1 LEKYV
6 VIWFIIAFVLSC
18 SLGYYQYY
26 YRVKKPT
33 KVNFL
38 LVIIRSLVFFL
49 LMLVLLNPSITK
61 ESIINQK
68 AKLSVLVD
76 NSSSI
81 TFFKKDSLVHAIL
94 QNFKTHKKLNKRF
107 DINYYS
113 FGNLFQQSDSFS
125 FDENQTDISM
135 PLERISKIQKNA
147 SNAIVL
153 LSDGNQTIGN
163 DYEYTSIK
171 DPVFPIVIGDT
182 TEYQD
187 VKIAQINVNR
197 YSFINNQF
205 PIESI
210 LQYEGTQTIKLRYSL
225 ENNGKIIFSER
236 INFSEKNNSHILKTF
251 IKATKEGTNFF
262 TSKIEYLENEKNIV
276 NNSKNFSVEVI
287 DKQSEVLII
296 SSFYHPDLGAL
307 KKAIESDKQR
317 KVTIKIVDNKNI
329 QLNKYQL
336 VVLYQP
342 NNKFNIIIDQLNS
355 NKSSFML
362 ITGSKTDWLFLNNKS
377 LGINKKNINQL
388 ENYTARFYNGFLN
401 FSQKNIGFENFPP
414 MIDYYG
420 ETTVSIPHQTLL
432 YQNINGFSS
441 QNPLLATANH
451 NNQKKVFLFGEGL
464 WKWRSSSFL
473 KNNSFQYF
481 DEFIGNLVQ
490 YASNKKIRNRLD
502 LDITSFYNANSS
514 IQIGAF
520 YVDENYRFDDRA
532 TILFTI
538 KNKNKNSKK
547 KKTFPFSLSG
557 SSYQLEL
564 TSLEAGEYEYTIEV
578 DGQNISKKG
587 TFKVN
592 EFLVEEQFT
601 NANSY
606 KLELLAQKTNG
617 KLYFEDKH
625 RLVIDDLVTDNRF
638 STIQK
643 SKKTIDKLVNW
654 QWIMLLIIG
663 LLSLEW
669 FIRKYI
675 GKI

>member
-1 LEKYV
+1 MEKYV
-6 VIWFIIAFVLSC
+6 VIWFIIAFVLSG

-171 DPVFPIVIGDT
+171 DPFFPIVIGDT

>member
-1 LEKYV
+1 MEKYV

-49 LMLVLLNPSITK
+49 LMLALLNPSITK

-182 TEYQD
+182 TKFQD

-262 TSKIEYLENEKNIV
+262 TSKIEYLENEKNIL

-307 KKAIESDKQR
+307 KKAIESYKQR

-401 FSQKNIGFENFPP
+401 FSQKNIEFENFPP

-538 KNKNKNSKK
+538 KNKNSKK

>member
-1 LEKYV
+1 
-6 VIWFIIAFVLSC
+6 
-18 SLGYYQYY
+18 
-26 YRVKKPT
+26 
-33 KVNFL
+33 
-38 LVIIRSLVFFL
+38 
-49 LMLVLLNPSITK
+49 MLVLLNPSITK

-163 DYEYTSIK
+163 DYQYTSLK
-171 DPVFPIVIGDT
+171 DPVFPIIIGDT

-205 PIESI
+205 PVESI

-262 TSKIEYLENEKNIV
+262 TSKVEYLENEKNIV

-287 DKQSEVLII
+287 DKQSEVLLI

-355 NKSSFML
+355 SKSSFML

-388 ENYTARFYNGFLN
+388 ENYSARFYNGFLN

-432 YQNINGFSS
+432 YQSINGFSS

-451 NNQKKVFLFGEGL
+451 NNQKKVFLFGEGI

-502 LDITSFYNANSS
+502 LDITPYYNANSS

-520 YVDENYRFDDRA
+520 YVDENYQFDDRA
-532 TILFTI
+532 TLLFTI
-538 KNKNKNSKK
+538 KNKDSKNKKI
-547 KKTFPFSLSG
+547 FPFSLSG
-557 SSYQLEL
+557 TSYQLEL

-587 TFKVN
+587 TFKVK

-601 NANSY
+601 NANSS
-606 KLELLAQKTNG
+606 KLELLAQKTTG

-625 RLVIDDLVTDNRF
+625 RLVINDLVTDNRF

-643 SKKTIDKLVNW
+643 SKKSIDKLVNW

>member
-1 LEKYV
+1 LEKYSA
-6 VIWFIIAFVLSC
+6 IWFFIAFVLSG

-26 YRVKKPT
+26 YRVKKLT
-33 KVNFL
+33 KVSFL

-113 FGNLFQQSDSFS
+113 FGDLFQQSDSFS

-163 DYEYTSIK
+163 DYQYTSIK
-171 DPVFPIVIGDT
+171 DPIFPVVIGDT
-182 TEYQD
+182 TKFQD

-205 PIESI
+205 PVESI

-251 IKATKEGTNFF
+251 IKASKEGTNFF
-262 TSKIEYLENEKNIV
+262 TSKIEYLENEKNVV

-287 DKQSEVLII
+287 DKQSEILIV

-317 KVTIKIVDNKNI
+317 KVTIRIVDNKNI
-329 QLNKYQL
+329 QLNNYQL

-388 ENYTARFYNGFLN
+388 ENYSARFYNGFLN

-414 MIDYYG
+414 LIDYYG

-432 YQNINGFSS
+432 YQSINGFSS
-441 QNPLLATANH
+441 QNPLLATVNH
-451 NNQKKVFLFGEGL
+451 NNQKKVFLFGEGI

-473 KNNSFQYF
+473 KNDSFQYF

-520 YVDENYRFDDRA
+520 YVDENYQFDDRA

-538 KNKNKNSKK
+538 KNKNSKK
-547 KKTFPFSLSG
+547 KQTFPFSLSG

-606 KLELLAQKTNG
+606 KLELLAQKTAG
-617 KLYFEDKH
+617 KLYFEDKY
-625 RLVIDDLVTDNRF
+625 RLVIDDLTNDTRF

-654 QWIMLLIIG
+654 QWLMLLIIG

>member
-6 VIWFIIAFVLSC
+6 VIWFIIAFVLSG

-538 KNKNKNSKK
+538 KNKNSKK

-587 TFKVN
+587 RFKVN

>member
-1 LEKYV
+1 MEKYS
-6 VIWFIIAFVLSC
+6 VIRFIIAFLLSG

-26 YRVKKPT
+26 YRVKKLI
-33 KVNFL
+33 KVSFL

-49 LMLVLLNPSITK
+49 LMLVIINPSITK
-61 ESIINQK
+61 ENFINQK

-107 DINYYS
+107 DVNYYS

-182 TEYQD
+182 TDYQD
-187 VKIAQINVNR
+187 VKISQINVNR
-197 YSFINNQF
+197 YSFINNKF

-210 LQYEGTQTIKLRYSL
+210 LQYEGTQTIRLRYSL
-225 ENNGKIIFSER
+225 ENNGKIIFSKLV
-236 INFSEKNNSHILKTF
+236 NFSEKNNSHILKTF

-262 TSKIEYLENEKNIV
+262 TSKIEYLDNEKNIV

-287 DKQSEVLII
+287 NKQSEILII

-317 KVTIKIVDNKNI
+317 KVTIKIVDNKKI

-336 VVLYQP
+336 VVMYQP

-388 ENYTARFYNGFLN
+388 ENYTARFHNGFLN
-401 FSQKNIGFENFPP
+401 FSQKNIGFEIFPP
-414 MIDYYG
+414 LIDYYG

-441 QNPLLATANH
+441 QNPLLVTTNQS
-451 NNQKKVFLFGEGL
+451 NQKKVFLFGEGL

-481 DEFIGNLVQ
+481 DEFIGSLVQ
-490 YASNKKIRNRLD
+490 YGSNKKIRNRLD

-520 YVDENYRFDDRA
+520 YVDENYQFDDRA

-538 KNKNKNSKK
+538 KNKNSKK

-587 TFKVN
+587 KFKVN

-606 KLELLAQKTNG
+606 KLELLAQKTTG

-669 FIRKYI
+669 FIRKFI

>member
-1 LEKYV
+1 MEKYSA
-6 VIWFIIAFVLSC
+6 IWFFIAFVLSG

-26 YRVKKPT
+26 YRVKKLT
-33 KVNFL
+33 KVSFL

-163 DYEYTSIK
+163 DYQYTSIK
-171 DPVFPIVIGDT
+171 DPVFPVVIGDT
-182 TEYQD
+182 TKFQD

-205 PIESI
+205 PVESI

-251 IKATKEGTNFF
+251 IKASKEGTNFF
-262 TSKIEYLENEKNIV
+262 TSKIEYLENEKNVV

-287 DKQSEVLII
+287 DKQSEILIV

-317 KVTIKIVDNKNI
+317 KVTIRIVDNKNI
-329 QLNKYQL
+329 QLNNYQL

-388 ENYTARFYNGFLN
+388 ENYSARFYNGFLN

-414 MIDYYG
+414 LIDYYG

-432 YQNINGFSS
+432 YQSINGFSS

-451 NNQKKVFLFGEGL
+451 NNQKKVFLFGEGI

-473 KNNSFQYF
+473 KNDSFQYF

-520 YVDENYRFDDRA
+520 YVDENYQFDDRA

-538 KNKNKNSKK
+538 KNKNSKK
-547 KKTFPFSLSG
+547 KQTFPFSLSG

-578 DGQNISKKG
+578 DGRNISKKG

-606 KLELLAQKTNG
+606 KLELLAQKTAG
-617 KLYFEDKH
+617 KLYFEDKY
-625 RLVIDDLVTDNRF
+625 RLVIDDLTNDTRF

-654 QWIMLLIIG
+654 QWLMLLIIG

>member
-1 LEKYV
+1 
-6 VIWFIIAFVLSC
+6 
-18 SLGYYQYY
+18 
-26 YRVKKPT
+26 
-33 KVNFL
+33 
-38 LVIIRSLVFFL
+38 
-49 LMLVLLNPSITK
+49 MLVLLNPSITK

>member
-1 LEKYV
+1 MEKYV

-163 DYEYTSIK
+163 DYQYTSLK

-205 PIESI
+205 PVESI

-251 IKATKEGTNFF
+251 IKASKEGTNLF
-262 TSKIEYLENEKNIV
+262 TSKIEYLENEKNVV

-287 DKQSEVLII
+287 DKQSEILIV

-317 KVTIKIVDNKNI
+317 KVTIRIVDNKNI
-329 QLNKYQL
+329 QLNNYQL

-388 ENYTARFYNGFLN
+388 ENYSARFYNGFLN

-451 NNQKKVFLFGEGL
+451 NNQKKVFLFGEGI

-473 KNNSFQYF
+473 KNDSFQYF

-520 YVDENYRFDDRA
+520 YVDENYQFDDRA

-538 KNKNKNSKK
+538 KNKNSKK
-547 KKTFPFSLSG
+547 KQTFPFSLSG

-578 DGQNISKKG
+578 DGRNISKKG

-606 KLELLAQKTNG
+606 KLELLAQKTAG
-617 KLYFEDKH
+617 KLYFEDKY
-625 RLVIDDLVTDNRF
+625 RLVIDDLTNDTRF

-654 QWIMLLIIG
+654 QWLMLLIIG

>member
-538 KNKNKNSKK
+538 KNKNSKK

>member
-1 LEKYV
+1 MEKYSA
-6 VIWFIIAFVLSC
+6 IWFFIAFVLSG

-26 YRVKKPT
+26 YRVKKLT
-33 KVNFL
+33 KVSFL

-147 SNAIVL
+147 SNTIVL

-163 DYEYTSIK
+163 DYQYTSIK
-171 DPVFPIVIGDT
+171 DPVFPVVIGDT
-182 TEYQD
+182 TKYQD

-205 PIESI
+205 PVESI

-251 IKATKEGTNFF
+251 IKASKEGTNFF
-262 TSKIEYLENEKNIV
+262 TSKIEYLENEKNVV

-287 DKQSEVLII
+287 DKQSEILIV

-317 KVTIKIVDNKNI
+317 KVTIRIVDNKNI
-329 QLNKYQL
+329 QLNNYQL

-388 ENYTARFYNGFLN
+388 ENYSARFYNGFLN
-401 FSQKNIGFENFPP
+401 FSQKNIGFENLPP

-432 YQNINGFSS
+432 YQSINGFSS

-473 KNNSFQYF
+473 KNDSFQYF

-502 LDITSFYNANSS
+502 LDINSFYNANSS

-520 YVDENYRFDDRA
+520 YVDENYQFDDRA

-538 KNKNKNSKK
+538 KNKNSKK
-547 KKTFPFSLSG
+547 KQTFPFSLSG

-578 DGQNISKKG
+578 DGRNISKKG

-606 KLELLAQKTNG
+606 KLELLAQKTAG
-617 KLYFEDKH
+617 KLYFEDKY
-625 RLVIDDLVTDNRF
+625 RLVIDDLTNDTRF

-654 QWIMLLIIG
+654 QWLMLLIIG

>member
-1 LEKYV
+1 MEKYSA
-6 VIWFIIAFVLSC
+6 IWFFIAFVLSG

-26 YRVKKPT
+26 YRVKKLT
-33 KVNFL
+33 KVSFL

-163 DYEYTSIK
+163 DYQYTSIK
-171 DPVFPIVIGDT
+171 DPIFPVVIGDT
-182 TEYQD
+182 TKYQD

-205 PIESI
+205 PVESI

-251 IKATKEGTNFF
+251 IKASKEGTNFF
-262 TSKIEYLENEKNIV
+262 TSKIEYLENEKNVV

-287 DKQSEVLII
+287 DKQSEILIV

-317 KVTIKIVDNKNI
+317 KVTIRIVDNKNI
-329 QLNKYQL
+329 QLNNYQL

-388 ENYTARFYNGFLN
+388 ENYSARFYNGFLN
-401 FSQKNIGFENFPP
+401 FSQKNIGFENLPP

-432 YQNINGFSS
+432 YQSINGFSS

-473 KNNSFQYF
+473 KNDSFQYF

-502 LDITSFYNANSS
+502 LDINSFYNANSS

-520 YVDENYRFDDRA
+520 YVDENYQFDDRA

-538 KNKNKNSKK
+538 KNKNSKK
-547 KKTFPFSLSG
+547 KQTFPFSLSG

-578 DGQNISKKG
+578 DGRNISKKG

-606 KLELLAQKTNG
+606 KLELLAQKTAG
-617 KLYFEDKH
+617 KLYFEDKY
-625 RLVIDDLVTDNRF
+625 RLVIDDLTNDTRF

-654 QWIMLLIIG
+654 QWLMLLIIG

>member
-1 LEKYV
+1 MEKYA

-163 DYEYTSIK
+163 DYQYTSPK

-225 ENNGKIIFSER
+225 ENNGKIIFSKR

-251 IKATKEGTNFF
+251 IKATKEGTNFY

-287 DKQSEVLII
+287 DKQSEVLLI

-355 NKSSFML
+355 SKSSFML

-388 ENYTARFYNGFLN
+388 ENYSARFYNGFLN

-432 YQNINGFSS
+432 YQSINGFSS

-451 NNQKKVFLFGEGL
+451 NNQKKVFLFGEGI

-502 LDITSFYNANSS
+502 LDITPYYNANSS

-520 YVDENYRFDDRA
+520 YVDENYQFDDRA
-532 TILFTI
+532 TLLFTI
-538 KNKNKNSKK
+538 KNKDSKNKKI
-547 KKTFPFSLSG
+547 FPFSLSG
-557 SSYQLEL
+557 TSYQLEL

-587 TFKVN
+587 TFKVK

-601 NANSY
+601 NANSS
-606 KLELLAQKTNG
+606 KLELLAQKTTG

-625 RLVIDDLVTDNRF
+625 RLVINDLVTDNRF

-643 SKKTIDKLVNW
+643 SKKSIDKLVNW

>member
-1 LEKYV
+1 MEKYV

-33 KVNFL
+33 KVSFL

-49 LMLVLLNPSITK
+49 LMLVILNPSITK

-163 DYEYTSIK
+163 DYQYTSIK
-171 DPVFPIVIGDT
+171 DPVFPVVIGDT
-182 TEYQD
+182 TKFQD

-205 PIESI
+205 PVESI

-251 IKATKEGTNFF
+251 IKASKEGTNLF
-262 TSKIEYLENEKNIV
+262 TSKIEYLENEKNVV

-287 DKQSEVLII
+287 DKQSEILIV

-317 KVTIKIVDNKNI
+317 KVTIRIVDNKNI
-329 QLNKYQL
+329 QLNNYQL

-388 ENYTARFYNGFLN
+388 ENYSARFYNGFLN

-414 MIDYYG
+414 LIDYYG

-432 YQNINGFSS
+432 YQSINGFSS

-473 KNNSFQYF
+473 KNDSFQYF

-520 YVDENYRFDDRA
+520 YVDENYQFDDRA

-538 KNKNKNSKK
+538 KNKNSKK
-547 KKTFPFSLSG
+547 KQTFPFSLSG

-606 KLELLAQKTNG
+606 KLELLAQKTAG
-617 KLYFEDKH
+617 KLYFEDKY
-625 RLVIDDLVTDNRF
+625 RLVIDDLTNDTRF

-654 QWIMLLIIG
+654 QWLMLLIIG

>member
-1 LEKYV
+1 MEKYSA
-6 VIWFIIAFVLSC
+6 IWFFIAFVLSG

-26 YRVKKPT
+26 YRVKKLT
-33 KVNFL
+33 KFSFL

-163 DYEYTSIK
+163 DYQYTSIK
-171 DPVFPIVIGDT
+171 DPVFPVVIGDT
-182 TEYQD
+182 TKYQD

-205 PIESI
+205 PVESI

-251 IKATKEGTNFF
+251 IKASKEGTNFF
-262 TSKIEYLENEKNIV
+262 TSKIEYLENEKNVV

-287 DKQSEVLII
+287 DKQSEILIV

-317 KVTIKIVDNKNI
+317 KVTIRIVDNKNI
-329 QLNKYQL
+329 QLNNYQL

-388 ENYTARFYNGFLN
+388 ENYSARFYNGFLN
-401 FSQKNIGFENFPP
+401 FSQKNIGFENLPP
-414 MIDYYG
+414 LIDYYG

-432 YQNINGFSS
+432 YQSINGFSS

-473 KNNSFQYF
+473 KNDSFQYF

-502 LDITSFYNANSS
+502 LDINSFYNANSS

-520 YVDENYRFDDRA
+520 YVDENYQFDDRA

-538 KNKNKNSKK
+538 KNKNSKK
-547 KKTFPFSLSG
+547 KQTFPFSLSG

-578 DGQNISKKG
+578 DGRNISKKG
-587 TFKVN
+587 IFKVN

-606 KLELLAQKTNG
+606 KLELLAQKTAG
-617 KLYFEDKH
+617 KLYFEDKY
-625 RLVIDDLVTDNRF
+625 RLVIDDLTNDTRF

-654 QWIMLLIIG
+654 QWLMLLIIG

>member
-1 LEKYV
+1 MEKYS
-6 VIWFIIAFVLSC
+6 VIWFFIAFVLSG
-18 SLGYYQYY
+18 SLSYYQYY
-26 YRVKKPT
+26 YRVKKLT
-33 KVNFL
+33 KVSFL

-49 LMLVLLNPSITK
+49 LILLFLNPSITK

-68 AKLSVLVD
+68 AKLSILVD

-163 DYEYTSIK
+163 DYQYTSLK

-225 ENNGKIIFSER
+225 ENNGKIIFSKR

-287 DKQSEVLII
+287 DKQSEVLLI

-336 VVLYQP
+336 VVMYQP
-342 NNKFNIIIDQLNS
+342 NNKFNNIIDQLNS

-388 ENYTARFYNGFLN
+388 ENYSARFYNGFLN

-432 YQNINGFSS
+432 YQSINGFSS

-451 NNQKKVFLFGEGL
+451 NNQKKVFLFGEGI

-502 LDITSFYNANSS
+502 LDITPYYNANSS

-520 YVDENYRFDDRA
+520 YVDENYQFDDRA
-532 TILFTI
+532 TLLFTI
-538 KNKNKNSKK
+538 KNKDSKNKKI
-547 KKTFPFSLSG
+547 FPFSLSG
-557 SSYQLEL
+557 TSYQLEL

-592 EFLVEEQFT
+592 EFLIEEQFT
-601 NANSY
+601 NANSS
-606 KLELLAQKTNG
+606 KLELLAQKTAG
-617 KLYFEDKH
+617 KLYFEDKY

-638 STIQK
+638 TTIQK

>member
-1 LEKYV
+1 MEKYSA
-6 VIWFIIAFVLSC
+6 IWFFIAFVLSG

-26 YRVKKPT
+26 YRVKKLT
-33 KVNFL
+33 KVSFL

-163 DYEYTSIK
+163 DYQYTSIK
-171 DPVFPIVIGDT
+171 DPIFPVVIGDT
-182 TEYQD
+182 TKFQD

-205 PIESI
+205 PVESI

-251 IKATKEGTNFF
+251 IKASKEGTNFF
-262 TSKIEYLENEKNIV
+262 TSKIEYLENEKNVV

-287 DKQSEVLII
+287 DKQSEILIV

-317 KVTIKIVDNKNI
+317 KVTIRIVDNKNI
-329 QLNKYQL
+329 QLNNYQL

-388 ENYTARFYNGFLN
+388 ENYSARFYNGFLN

-414 MIDYYG
+414 LIDYYG

-432 YQNINGFSS
+432 YQSINGFSS

-473 KNNSFQYF
+473 KNDSFQYF

-520 YVDENYRFDDRA
+520 YVDENYQFDDRA

-538 KNKNKNSKK
+538 KNKNSKK
-547 KKTFPFSLSG
+547 KQTFPFSLSG

-606 KLELLAQKTNG
+606 KLELLAQKTAG
-617 KLYFEDKH
+617 KLYFEDKY
-625 RLVIDDLVTDNRF
+625 RLVIDDLTNDTRF

-654 QWIMLLIIG
+654 QWLMLLIIG

>member
-1 LEKYV
+1 
-6 VIWFIIAFVLSC
+6 
-18 SLGYYQYY
+18 
-26 YRVKKPT
+26 
-33 KVNFL
+33 
-38 LVIIRSLVFFL
+38 
-49 LMLVLLNPSITK
+49 MLVLLNPSITK

-163 DYEYTSIK
+163 DYQYTSIK
-171 DPVFPIVIGDT
+171 DPIFPVVIGDT
-182 TEYQD
+182 TKFQD

-205 PIESI
+205 PVESI

-225 ENNGKIIFSER
+225 ENNGKIIFSKR

-287 DKQSEVLII
+287 DKQSEVLLI

-355 NKSSFML
+355 SKSSFML

-388 ENYTARFYNGFLN
+388 ENYSARFYNGFLN

-432 YQNINGFSS
+432 YQSINGFSS

-451 NNQKKVFLFGEGL
+451 NNQKKVFLFGEGI

-502 LDITSFYNANSS
+502 LDITPYYNANSS

-520 YVDENYRFDDRA
+520 YVDENYQFDDRA
-532 TILFTI
+532 TLLFTI
-538 KNKNKNSKK
+538 KNKDSKNKKI
-547 KKTFPFSLSG
+547 FPFSLSG
-557 SSYQLEL
+557 TSYQLEL

-587 TFKVN
+587 TFKVK

-601 NANSY
+601 NANSS
-606 KLELLAQKTNG
+606 KLELLAQKTTG

-625 RLVIDDLVTDNRF
+625 RLVINDLVTDNRF

-643 SKKTIDKLVNW
+643 SKKSIDKLVNW

>member
-1 LEKYV
+1 LEKYSA
-6 VIWFIIAFVLSC
+6 IWFFIAFVLSG

-26 YRVKKPT
+26 YRVKKLT
-33 KVNFL
+33 KFSFL

-163 DYEYTSIK
+163 DYQYTSIK
-171 DPVFPIVIGDT
+171 DPVFPVVIGDT
-182 TEYQD
+182 TKYQD

-205 PIESI
+205 PVESI

-251 IKATKEGTNFF
+251 IKASKEGTNFF
-262 TSKIEYLENEKNIV
+262 TSKIEYLENEKNVV

-287 DKQSEVLII
+287 DKQSEILIV

-317 KVTIKIVDNKNI
+317 KVTIRIVDNKNI
-329 QLNKYQL
+329 QLNNYQL

-388 ENYTARFYNGFLN
+388 ENYSARFYNGFLN
-401 FSQKNIGFENFPP
+401 FSQKNIGFENLPP

-432 YQNINGFSS
+432 YQSINGFSS

-473 KNNSFQYF
+473 KNDSFQYF

-502 LDITSFYNANSS
+502 LDINSFYNANSS

-520 YVDENYRFDDRA
+520 YVDENYQFDDRA

-538 KNKNKNSKK
+538 KNKNSKK
-547 KKTFPFSLSG
+547 KQTFPFSLSG

-578 DGQNISKKG
+578 DGRNISKKG

-606 KLELLAQKTNG
+606 KLELLAQKTAG
-617 KLYFEDKH
+617 KLYFEDKY
-625 RLVIDDLVTDNRF
+625 RLVIDDLTNDTRF

-654 QWIMLLIIG
+654 QWLMLLIIG

>member
-1 LEKYV
+1 MEKYSA
-6 VIWFIIAFVLSC
+6 IWFFIAFVLSG

-26 YRVKKPT
+26 YRVKKLT
-33 KVNFL
+33 KVSFL

-163 DYEYTSIK
+163 DYQYTSIK
-171 DPVFPIVIGDT
+171 DPVFPVVIGDT
-182 TEYQD
+182 TKYQD

-205 PIESI
+205 PVESI

-251 IKATKEGTNFF
+251 IKASKEGTNFF
-262 TSKIEYLENEKNIV
+262 TSKIEYLENEKNVV

-287 DKQSEVLII
+287 DKQSEILIV

-317 KVTIKIVDNKNI
+317 KVTIRIVDNKNI
-329 QLNKYQL
+329 QLNNYQL

-388 ENYTARFYNGFLN
+388 ENYSARFYNGFLN
-401 FSQKNIGFENFPP
+401 FSQKNIGFENLPP

-432 YQNINGFSS
+432 YQSINGFSS

-473 KNNSFQYF
+473 KNDSFQYF

-520 YVDENYRFDDRA
+520 YVDENYQFDDRA

-538 KNKNKNSKK
+538 KNKNSKK
-547 KKTFPFSLSG
+547 KQTFPFSLSG

-578 DGQNISKKG
+578 DGRNISKKG

-606 KLELLAQKTNG
+606 KLELLAQKTAG
-617 KLYFEDKH
+617 KLYFEDKY
-625 RLVIDDLVTDNRF
+625 RLVIDDLTNDTRF

-654 QWIMLLIIG
+654 QWLMLLIIG

>member
-1 LEKYV
+1 MEKYV
-6 VIWFIIAFVLSC
+6 VIWFIIAFVLSG

-287 DKQSEVLII
+287 DKQSEILIV

-317 KVTIKIVDNKNI
+317 KVTIRIVDNKNI
-329 QLNKYQL
+329 QLNNYQL

>member
-1 LEKYV
+1 MEKYV

-33 KVNFL
+33 KVSFL

-49 LMLVLLNPSITK
+49 LMLVILNPSITK

-163 DYEYTSIK
+163 DYQYTSIK
-171 DPVFPIVIGDT
+171 DPVFPVVIGDT
-182 TEYQD
+182 TKFQD

-205 PIESI
+205 PVESI

-251 IKATKEGTNFF
+251 IKASKEGTNLF
-262 TSKIEYLENEKNIV
+262 TSKIEYLENEKNVV

-287 DKQSEVLII
+287 DKQSEILIV

-317 KVTIKIVDNKNI
+317 KVTIRIVDNKNI
-329 QLNKYQL
+329 QLNNYQL

-388 ENYTARFYNGFLN
+388 ENYSARFYNGFLN

-432 YQNINGFSS
+432 YQSINGFSS

-451 NNQKKVFLFGEGL
+451 NNQKKVFLFGEGI

-473 KNNSFQYF
+473 KNDSFQYF

-520 YVDENYRFDDRA
+520 YVDENYQFDDRA

-538 KNKNKNSKK
+538 KNKNSKK
-547 KKTFPFSLSG
+547 KQTFPFSLSG

-606 KLELLAQKTNG
+606 KLELLAQKTAG
-617 KLYFEDKH
+617 KLYFEDKY
-625 RLVIDDLVTDNRF
+625 RLVIDDLTNDTRF

-654 QWIMLLIIG
+654 QWLMLLIIG

>member
-1 LEKYV
+1 MEKYS
-6 VIWFIIAFVLSC
+6 VIRFIIAFLLSG

-26 YRVKKPT
+26 YRVKKLI
-33 KVNFL
+33 KVSFL

-49 LMLVLLNPSITK
+49 LMLVIINPSITK
-61 ESIINQK
+61 ENFINQK

-107 DINYYS
+107 DVNYYS

-182 TEYQD
+182 TDYQD
-187 VKIAQINVNR
+187 VKISQINVNR
-197 YSFINNQF
+197 YSFINNKF

-210 LQYEGTQTIKLRYSL
+210 LQYEGTQTIRLRYSL
-225 ENNGKIIFSER
+225 ENNGKIIFSKLV
-236 INFSEKNNSHILKTF
+236 NFSEKNNSHILKTF

-262 TSKIEYLENEKNIV
+262 TSKIEYLDNEKNIV

-287 DKQSEVLII
+287 NKQSEILII

-317 KVTIKIVDNKNI
+317 KVTIKIVDNKKI

-336 VVLYQP
+336 VVMYQP

-388 ENYTARFYNGFLN
+388 ENYTARFHNGFLN
-401 FSQKNIGFENFPP
+401 FSQKNIGFEIFPP
-414 MIDYYG
+414 LIDYYG

-441 QNPLLATANH
+441 QNPLLVTTNQS
-451 NNQKKVFLFGEGL
+451 NQKKVFLFGEGL

-481 DEFIGNLVQ
+481 DEFIGSLVQ
-490 YASNKKIRNRLD
+490 YGSNKKIRNRLD

-520 YVDENYRFDDRA
+520 YVDENYQFDDRA

-538 KNKNKNSKK
+538 KNKNSKK

-564 TSLEAGEYEYTIEV
+564 TSLEAGEYEYTIKV

-587 TFKVN
+587 KFKVN

-606 KLELLAQKTNG
+606 KLELLAQKTTG

-669 FIRKYI
+669 FIRKFI

>member
-1 LEKYV
+1 
-6 VIWFIIAFVLSC
+6 
-18 SLGYYQYY
+18 
-26 YRVKKPT
+26 
-33 KVNFL
+33 
-38 LVIIRSLVFFL
+38 
-49 LMLVLLNPSITK
+49 
-61 ESIINQK
+61 
-68 AKLSVLVD
+68 
-76 NSSSI
+76 
-81 TFFKKDSLVHAIL
+81 
-94 QNFKTHKKLNKRF
+94 
-107 DINYYS
+107 
-113 FGNLFQQSDSFS
+113 
-125 FDENQTDISM
+125 
-135 PLERISKIQKNA
+135 
-147 SNAIVL
+147 
-153 LSDGNQTIGN
+153 
-163 DYEYTSIK
+163 
-171 DPVFPIVIGDT
+171 
-182 TEYQD
+182 
-187 VKIAQINVNR
+187 
-197 YSFINNQF
+197 
-205 PIESI
+205 
-210 LQYEGTQTIKLRYSL
+210 
-225 ENNGKIIFSER
+225 
-236 INFSEKNNSHILKTF
+236 
-251 IKATKEGTNFF
+251 
-262 TSKIEYLENEKNIV
+262 
-276 NNSKNFSVEVI
+276 
-287 DKQSEVLII
+287 
-296 SSFYHPDLGAL
+296 
-307 KKAIESDKQR
+307 
-317 KVTIKIVDNKNI
+317 
-329 QLNKYQL
+329 
-336 VVLYQP
+336 
-342 NNKFNIIIDQLNS
+342 
-355 NKSSFML
+355 ML

-606 KLELLAQKTNG
+606 KLELLAQKTAG
-617 KLYFEDKH
+617 KLYSEDKH

-643 SKKTIDKLVNW
+643 SKKSIDKLVNW

>member
-1 LEKYV
+1 MEKYS
-6 VIWFIIAFVLSC
+6 VIWFFIAFVLSG

-33 KVNFL
+33 KVSFL

-68 AKLSVLVD
+68 AKLSILVD

-135 PLERISKIQKNA
+135 PLERISKIQKNT

-163 DYEYTSIK
+163 DYQYTSLK

-210 LQYEGTQTIKLRYSL
+210 LQYEGTQTIKLRYSF
-225 ENNGKIIFSER
+225 ENNGKIIFSKR

-287 DKQSEVLII
+287 DKQSEVLLI

-336 VVLYQP
+336 VVMYQP
-342 NNKFNIIIDQLNS
+342 NNKFNNIIDQLNS

-388 ENYTARFYNGFLN
+388 ENYSARFYNGFLN

-432 YQNINGFSS
+432 YQSINGFSS

-451 NNQKKVFLFGEGL
+451 NNQKKVFLFGEGI
-464 WKWRSSSFL
+464 WKWRSSSFV
-473 KNNSFQYF
+473 KKNSFQNF

-502 LDITSFYNANSS
+502 LDIASFYNANSS

-520 YVDENYRFDDRA
+520 YVDENYQFDDRA

-538 KNKNKNSKK
+538 KNKNSKK
-547 KKTFPFSLSG
+547 KQTFPFSLSG
-557 SSYQLEL
+557 TSYQLEL
-564 TSLEAGEYEYTIEV
+564 TSLEAGEYEYTIKV
-578 DGQNISKKG
+578 DEQNISKKG
-587 TFKVN
+587 TFKIN
-592 EFLVEEQFT
+592 EFLIEEQFT
-601 NANSY
+601 NANSS
-606 KLELLAQKTNG
+606 KLDLLAQKTAG
-617 KLYFEDKH
+617 KLYFEDKY
-625 RLVIDDLVTDNRF
+625 RLVIDDLVNDNRF

>member
-1 LEKYV
+1 MEKYV

-33 KVNFL
+33 KVSFL

-163 DYEYTSIK
+163 DYQYTSIK
-171 DPVFPIVIGDT
+171 DPVFPVVIGDT
-182 TEYQD
+182 TKFQD

-205 PIESI
+205 PVESI

-251 IKATKEGTNFF
+251 IKASKEGTNFF
-262 TSKIEYLENEKNIV
+262 TSKIEYLENEKNVV

-287 DKQSEVLII
+287 DKQSEILIV

-317 KVTIKIVDNKNI
+317 KVTIRIVDNKNI
-329 QLNKYQL
+329 QLNNYQL

-388 ENYTARFYNGFLN
+388 ENYSARFYNGFLN

-432 YQNINGFSS
+432 YQSINGFSS

-451 NNQKKVFLFGEGL
+451 NNQKKVFLFGEGI

-473 KNNSFQYF
+473 KNDSFQYF

-520 YVDENYRFDDRA
+520 YVDENYQFDDRA

-538 KNKNKNSKK
+538 KNKNSKK
-547 KKTFPFSLSG
+547 KQTFPFSLSG

-606 KLELLAQKTNG
+606 KLELLAQKTAG
-617 KLYFEDKH
+617 KLYFEDKY
-625 RLVIDDLVTDNRF
+625 RLVIDDLTNDTRF

-654 QWIMLLIIG
+654 QWLMLLIIG

>member
-1 LEKYV
+1 MEKYS

-163 DYEYTSIK
+163 DYQYTSLK

-205 PIESI
+205 PVESI

-225 ENNGKIIFSER
+225 ENNGKIIFSKR

-262 TSKIEYLENEKNIV
+262 TSKVEYLENEKNIV

-287 DKQSEVLII
+287 DKQSEVLLI

-355 NKSSFML
+355 SKSSFML

-388 ENYTARFYNGFLN
+388 ENYSARFYNGFLN

-432 YQNINGFSS
+432 YQSINGFSS

-451 NNQKKVFLFGEGL
+451 NNQKKVFLFGEGI

-502 LDITSFYNANSS
+502 LDITPYYNANSS

-520 YVDENYRFDDRA
+520 YVDENYQFDDRA
-532 TILFTI
+532 TLLFTI
-538 KNKNKNSKK
+538 KNKDSKNKKI
-547 KKTFPFSLSG
+547 FPFSLSG
-557 SSYQLEL
+557 TSYQLEL

-587 TFKVN
+587 TFKVK

-601 NANSY
+601 NANSS
-606 KLELLAQKTNG
+606 KLELLAQKTTG

-625 RLVIDDLVTDNRF
+625 RLVINDLVTDNRF

-643 SKKTIDKLVNW
+643 SKKSIDKLVNW

>member
-1 LEKYV
+1 LEKYSA
-6 VIWFIIAFVLSC
+6 IWFFIASVLSG

-33 KVNFL
+33 KVSFL

-68 AKLSVLVD
+68 AKLSILVD

-81 TFFKKDSLVHAIL
+81 RFFKKDSLVHEIL

-163 DYEYTSIK
+163 DYQYTSLK

-205 PIESI
+205 PVESI

-251 IKATKEGTNFF
+251 IKASKEGTNFF

-287 DKQSEVLII
+287 DKQSEILIV

-317 KVTIKIVDNKNI
+317 KVTIRIVDNKNI
-329 QLNKYQL
+329 QLNNYQL

-388 ENYTARFYNGFLN
+388 ENYSARFYNGFLN

-414 MIDYYG
+414 LIDYYG

-432 YQNINGFSS
+432 YQSINGFSS

-451 NNQKKVFLFGEGL
+451 NNQKKVFLFGEGI

-473 KNNSFQYF
+473 KNDSFQYF

-520 YVDENYRFDDRA
+520 YVDENYQFDDRA

-538 KNKNKNSKK
+538 KNKNSKK
-547 KKTFPFSLSG
+547 KQTFPFSLSG

-606 KLELLAQKTNG
+606 KLELLAQKTAG
-617 KLYFEDKH
+617 KLYFEDKY
-625 RLVIDDLVTDNRF
+625 RLVIDDLTNDTRF

-654 QWIMLLIIG
+654 QWLMLLIIG

>member
-1 LEKYV
+1 MS
-6 VIWFIIAFVLSC
+6 VIWFFIAFVLSG

-33 KVNFL
+33 KVSFL
-38 LVIIRSLVFFL
+38 LVVIRSLVFFL

-163 DYEYTSIK
+163 DYQYTSLK

-182 TEYQD
+182 TKYQD

-205 PIESI
+205 PVESI

-225 ENNGKIIFSER
+225 ENNGKIIFSKR

-262 TSKIEYLENEKNIV
+262 TSKVEYLENEKNIV

-287 DKQSEVLII
+287 DKQSEVLLI

-317 KVTIKIVDNKNI
+317 KVTIKIVDSKNI

-355 NKSSFML
+355 SKSSFML

-388 ENYTARFYNGFLN
+388 ENYSARFYNGFLN

-432 YQNINGFSS
+432 YQSINGFSS

-520 YVDENYRFDDRA
+520 YVDENYQFDDRA
-532 TILFTI
+532 TLLFTI
-538 KNKNKNSKK
+538 KNKDSKNKKI
-547 KKTFPFSLSG
+547 FPFSLSG
-557 SSYQLEL
+557 TSYQLEL

-601 NANSY
+601 NANSS
-606 KLELLAQKTNG
+606 KLELLAQKTAG

>member
-1 LEKYV
+1 MEKYFY
-6 VIWFIIAFVLSC
+6 IWFIIAFVLSS

-26 YRVKKPT
+26 YKVKKPT

-49 LMLVLLNPSITK
+49 LIVLFLNPSITK
-61 ESIINQK
+61 KIFINQK

-76 NSSSI
+76 NSSSV
-81 TFFKKDSLVHAIL
+81 TFLKRDSLVYVML
-94 QNFKTHKKLNKRF
+94 QNFKTHENLNKRF

-163 DYEYTSIK
+163 DYQYTSIK
-171 DPVFPIVIGDT
+171 DPVFPVVIGDT
-182 TEYQD
+182 TKYQD

-205 PIESI
+205 PVESI

-225 ENNGKIIFSER
+225 ENNGKVIFSKR

-251 IKATKEGTNFF
+251 IKASKEGTNFF
-262 TSKIEYLENEKNIV
+262 TSKIEYLENEKNVV

-287 DKQSEVLII
+287 NKQTEILII

-317 KVTIKIVDNKNI
+317 KVTIKIVDDKKN
-329 QLNKYQL
+329 QLNNYQL

-342 NNKFNIIIDQLNS
+342 NKKFNTIINQLNS
-355 NKSSFML
+355 SKSSFML
-362 ITGSKTDWLFLNNKS
+362 ITGSKTDWSFLNNKS

-388 ENYTARFYNGFLN
+388 ENYSARFHNGFLN
-401 FSQKNIGFENFPP
+401 FSQKNIDFENFPP
-414 MIDYYG
+414 LIDYYG

-432 YQNINGFSS
+432 YQSINGFSS

-473 KNNSFQYF
+473 KNDSFQYF

-502 LDITSFYNANSS
+502 LDINSFYNANSS

-520 YVDENYRFDDRA
+520 YVDENYQFDDRA

-538 KNKNKNSKK
+538 KNKKSKN

-557 SSYQLEL
+557 TSYQLEL
-564 TSLEAGEYEYTIEV
+564 TSLEVGEYEYTIKV
-578 DGQNISKKG
+578 DEQNISKKG
-587 TFKVN
+587 TFKIN
-592 EFLVEEQFT
+592 EFLIEEQFT
-601 NANSY
+601 NANSN
-606 KLELLAQKTNG
+606 KLDLLAQKTAG
-617 KLYFEDKH
+617 KLYFEDKY
-625 RLVIDDLVTDNRF
+625 RLVIDDLINDNRF

-643 SKKTIDKLVNW
+643 SKKIIDELVNW
-654 QWIMLLIIG
+654 QWLMLLIIG

>member
-1 LEKYV
+1 LEKYSA
-6 VIWFIIAFVLSC
+6 IWFFIAFVLSG

-26 YRVKKPT
+26 YRVKKLT
-33 KVNFL
+33 KFSFL

-163 DYEYTSIK
+163 DYQYTSIK
-171 DPVFPIVIGDT
+171 DPVFPVVIGDT
-182 TEYQD
+182 TKYQD

-205 PIESI
+205 PVESI

-251 IKATKEGTNFF
+251 IKASKEGTNFF
-262 TSKIEYLENEKNIV
+262 TSKIEYLENEKNVV

-287 DKQSEVLII
+287 DKQSEILIV

-317 KVTIKIVDNKNI
+317 KVTIRIVDNKNI
-329 QLNKYQL
+329 QLNNYQL

-388 ENYTARFYNGFLN
+388 ENYSARFYNGFLN
-401 FSQKNIGFENFPP
+401 FSQKNIGFENLPP

-432 YQNINGFSS
+432 YQSINGFSS

-473 KNNSFQYF
+473 KNDSFQYF

-502 LDITSFYNANSS
+502 LDINSFYNANSS

-520 YVDENYRFDDRA
+520 YVDENYQFDDRA

-538 KNKNKNSKK
+538 KNKNSKK
-547 KKTFPFSLSG
+547 KQTFPFSLSG

-578 DGQNISKKG
+578 DGRNISKKG
-587 TFKVN
+587 IFKVN

-606 KLELLAQKTNG
+606 KLELLAQKTAG
-617 KLYFEDKH
+617 KLYFEDKY
-625 RLVIDDLVTDNRF
+625 RLVIDDLTNDTRF

-654 QWIMLLIIG
+654 QWLMLLIIG